1 MSDLRD
7 RLSGVIDRALSAW
20 MTVDDALDGTDEGSE
35 QDFVAQAVI
44 DQLRTDE
51 AIERVAQAIGEWEP
65 EDWDNPEF
73 REDRAFW
80 TDKARTAINALL
92 GEDQ

>member
-1 MSDLRD
+1 MNWDDKAYEYAEAR
-7 RLSGVIDRALSAW
+7 SGKYFGYLP
-20 MTVDDALDGTDEGSE
+20 E
-35 QDFVAQAVI
+35 QMFEHGAKWQR
-44 DQLRTDE
+44 DQLRTNE
-51 AIERVAQAIGEWEP
+51 AIERVAQAIGKWEP

-80 TDKARTAINALL
+80 TDKARTAIDALL

>member
-1 MSDLRD
+1 MNWGDK
-7 RLSGVIDRALSAW
+7 AYEHAE
-20 MTVDDALDGTDEGSE
+20 AGSSEYFGYLPE
-35 QDFVAQAVI
+35 QMFEHGAKWQR

>member
-1 MSDLRD
+1 MS
-7 RLSGVIDRALSAW
+7 SARW
-20 MTVDDALDGTDEGSE
+20 MR
-35 QDFVAQAVI
+35 

-65 EDWDNPEF
+65 DDWGNPEF

>member
-1 MSDLRD
+1 MNWNKAYEYAEARGGEYFGYLP
-7 RLSGVIDRALSAW
+7 
-20 MTVDDALDGTDEGSE
+20 E
-35 QDFVAQAVI
+35 QMFEHGAKWQRN
-44 DQLRTDE
+44 QLRTDE
-51 AIERVAQAIGEWEP
+51 AVERVAQAIGEWEP

>member
-1 MSDLRD
+1 MNWDEKAEEATTYRGYEST
-7 RLSGVIDRALSAW
+7 GEAW
-20 MTVDDALDGTDEGSE
+20 GFVEG
-35 QDFVAQAVI
+35 AQWVLHE
-44 DQLRTDE
+44 LRTDE

>member
-1 MSDLRD
+1 MSPLQGRKAQEMEA
-7 RLSGVIDRALSAW
+7 VK
-20 MTVDDALDGTDEGSE
+20 EGHVMICRE
-35 QDFVAQAVI
+35 CR

>member
-1 MSDLRD
+1 MIC
-7 RLSGVIDRALSAW
+7 SGCR
-20 MTVDDALDGTDEGSE
+20 
-35 QDFVAQAVI
+35 

>member
-1 MSDLRD
+1 MNWNKEAKSWAVAHGMGSL
-7 RLSGVIDRALSAW
+7 ALGPVEAKKRQ
-20 MTVDDALDGTDEGSE
+20 T
-35 QDFVAQAVI
+35 AVMHAARWQR

-92 GEDQ
+92 GED